1 MINKILELKN
11 KIINEGYELTFEE
24 AKSLIEIDHINDLKT
39 MEALIDS
46 ANEIRKAF
54 SGNHLDLCTIMNVKN
69 GNCSE
74 DCKYCA
80 QSSHYK
86 TNITP
91 YGFLDE
97 EEIIN
102 RAKEVEE
109 KGAHKFS
116 MVSSGKGPSDSQ
128 INKICSIYERLREE
142 TNISLC
148 GSFGILKE
156 GQAEKLKESGVK
168 MYHHNLESSREFY
181 KSLCTTHT
189 FEDRVNTIKLVQKA
203 GLKVCSGGIL
213 GMGESE
219 IDRINLAFELRNLNV
234 DSVPVNILTKVPGTP
249 YENNEPLHKMEI
261 IKTIAVFRFILTKAQ
276 IRYAGG
282 RMQLEELQELGL
294 RAGVNAM
301 LTGDFLTT
309 TGSNI
314 EQDKILAEKSE
325 FSIAKR

>member
-1 MINKILELKN
+1 
-11 KIINEGYELTFEE
+11 
-24 AKSLIEIDHINDLKT
+24 
-39 MEALIDS
+39 
-46 ANEIRKAF
+46 
-54 SGNHLDLCTIMNVKN
+54 
-69 GNCSE
+69 
-74 DCKYCA
+74 
-80 QSSHYK
+80 
-86 TNITP
+86 
-91 YGFLDE
+91 
-97 EEIIN
+97 
-102 RAKEVEE
+102 
-109 KGAHKFS
+109 

-219 IDRINLAFELRNLNV
+219 ILRNLNV

>member
-1 MINKILELKN
+1 MKLNITNLKDKILE
-11 KIINEGYELTFEE
+11 GYEITFEE
-24 AKSLIEIDHINDLKT
+24 AKALINIDHINDKDS
-39 MEALIDS
+39 MEELIS
-46 ANEIRKAF
+46 CANEIRKSF
-54 SGNHLDLCTIMNVKN
+54 SGNSLDLCTIMNVKN

-80 QSSHYK
+80 QSAHYK

-91 YGFLDE
+91 YSFLKE
-97 EEIIN
+97 EDIIE
-102 RAKEVEE
+102 RAKDVES

-116 MVSSGKGPSDSQ
+116 MVSSGRGPSDLE
-128 INKICSIYERLREE
+128 IDKICSIYKKLGEE

-156 GQAEKLKESGVK
+156 GQAEKLRDSGVK

-181 KSLCTTHT
+181 KTLCSTHT

-203 GLKVCSGGIL
+203 GLKVCSGGII

-219 IDRINLAFELRNLNV
+219 IDRINLAFELRKLNV
-234 DSVPVNILTKVPGTP
+234 DSVPINILTPVEGTP
-249 YENNEPLHKMEI
+249 YENNPPLHKMEI
-261 IKTIAVFRFILTKAQ
+261 IKTISVFRFILPKAQ

-282 RMQLEELQELGL
+282 RMQLEDLQELGL
-294 RAGVNAM
+294 KAGVNAM

-314 EQDKILAEKSE
+314 ENDKELAKRME
-325 FSIAKR
+325 FSI

>member
-1 MINKILELKN
+1 MKNRIYNLKN
-11 KIINEGYELTFEE
+11 KVIVEGYEITFDE
-24 AKSLIEIDHINDLKT
+24 AKELIEIDHVNDMDSMNL
-39 MEALIDS
+39 LIEC
-46 ANEIRKAF
+46 ANEIRIEF
-54 SGNHLDLCTIMNVKN
+54 SGNNLDLCTIMNVKN

-86 TNITP
+86 TNIIP
-91 YGFLDE
+91 YSFLKD
-97 EEIIN
+97 EEIIL
-102 RAKEVEE
+102 RAKEVEK

-116 MVSSGKGPSDSQ
+116 MVASGKGPTDSE
-128 INKICSIYERLREE
+128 INKICSVYKKLGEE

-156 GQAEKLKESGVK
+156 GQAEKLRDSGVK

-181 KSLCTTHT
+181 KNLCTTHT

-213 GMGESE
+213 GMGETQ

-234 DSVPVNILTKVPGTP
+234 DSVPINILTKVPGTP
-249 YENNEPLHKMEI
+249 YENNDPLHKMEI
-261 IKTIAVFRFILTKAQ
+261 IKTISVFRFILPKAQ

-314 EQDKILAEKSE
+314 ESDKALAKKME
-325 FSIAKR
+325 FSI

>member
-1 MINKILELKN
+1 MTDKILSLKN
-11 KIINEGYELTFEE
+11 KIINEDYKITFEE
-24 AKSLIEIDHINDLKT
+24 AMELIQIDHINDNES
-39 MEALIDS
+39 MEALTIS
-46 ANEIRKAF
+46 ANEIRRELN
-54 SGNHLDLCTIMNVKN
+54 GNNIDLCTIMNVKN

-80 QSSHYK
+80 QSAHYI
-86 TNITP
+86 TNIEP
-91 YGFLDE
+91 YPFLSED
-97 EEIIN
+97 EIIE
-102 RAKEVEE
+102 RAKDVES

-116 MVSSGKGPSDSQ
+116 MVASGYGPTDKELD
-128 INKICSIYERLREE
+128 KITSIYKRLQDE

-156 GQAEKLKESGVK
+156 GQAEKLRDSGVK

-181 KSLCTTHT
+181 KTLCTTHT
-189 FEDRVNTIKLVQKA
+189 FDDRVNTIKLVQKA

-219 IDRINLAFELRNLNV
+219 TDRVNLALSLRDLNV
-234 DSVPVNILTKVPGTP
+234 DSVPINILTKIPGTP

-261 IKTIAVFRFILTKAQ
+261 IKTIAVFRFILPKAQ

-282 RMQLEELQELGL
+282 RMQLEDLQELGL
-294 RAGVNAM
+294 NAGVNAM

-309 TGSNI
+309 TGSNM
-314 EQDKILAEKSE
+314 EQDRELISRTELV
-325 FSIAKR
+325 AK

>member
-1 MINKILELKN
+1 MKNKILELYKN
-11 KIINEGYELTFEE
+11 ILNGHEITFNE
-24 AKSLIEIDHINDLKT
+24 AKELIEIDHINDT
-39 MEALIDS
+39 ESMETLIEC
-46 ANEIRKAF
+46 ANEIRKTF
-54 SGNHLDLCTIMNVKN
+54 TGNSMDLCTIMNVKN

-86 TNITP
+86 TPIIP
-91 YGFLDE
+91 YSFLNE
-97 EEIIN
+97 QEIIDK
-102 RAKEVEE
+102 AKEVEK

-116 MVSSGKGPSDSQ
+116 MVSSGKGPSDKD
-128 INKICSIYERLREE
+128 IEKICSIYEKLQKE

-156 GQAEKLKESGVK
+156 GQAEKLRDSGIR

-181 KSLCTTHT
+181 GSLCTTHT

-213 GMGESE
+213 GMGETT
-219 IDRINLAFELRNLNV
+219 IDRLNLAFELRNLNV
-234 DSVPVNILTKVPGTP
+234 DSVPINILTKIPGTP

-261 IKTIAVFRFILTKAQ
+261 IKTIAIFRFILPKAQ

-282 RMQLEELQELGL
+282 RMQLEDLQELGL
-294 RAGVNAM
+294 KAGVNAM

-309 TGSNI
+309 TGSNMAK
-314 EQDKILAEKSE
+314 DKELAEKME
-325 FSIAKR
+325 FSIIK

>member
-1 MINKILELKN
+1 MKLNITNLKDKILD
-11 KIINEGYELTFEE
+11 GYEITFEE
-24 AKSLIEIDHINDLKT
+24 AKALINIDHINDKES
-39 MEALIDS
+39 MEKLIS
-46 ANEIRKAF
+46 CANEIRKNF
-54 SGNHLDLCTIMNVKN
+54 SGNSLDLCTIMNVKN

-80 QSSHYK
+80 QSAHYK

-91 YGFLDE
+91 YSFLKE
-97 EEIIN
+97 EEIIE
-102 RAKEVEE
+102 RAKDVES

-116 MVSSGKGPSDSQ
+116 MVSSGRGPSDSE
-128 INKICSIYERLREE
+128 IDKICSIYEKLGEE

-156 GQAEKLKESGVK
+156 GQAEKLRDSGVK

-181 KSLCTTHT
+181 KTLCSTHT

-203 GLKVCSGGIL
+203 GLKVCSGGII

-219 IDRINLAFELRNLNV
+219 IDRINLAFELRKLNV
-234 DSVPVNILTKVPGTP
+234 DSVPINILTPVEGTP
-249 YENNEPLHKMEI
+249 YENNAPLHKMEI
-261 IKTIAVFRFILTKAQ
+261 IKTISVFRFILPKAQ

-294 RAGVNAM
+294 KAGVNAM

-314 EQDKILAEKSE
+314 ENDKELAKRME
-325 FSIAKR
+325 FSI

>member
-1 MINKILELKN
+1 MKN
-11 KIINEGYELTFEE
+11 KIYELKDKILNGYEITFEE
-24 AKSLIEIDHINDLKT
+24 AKELIEIDHINDISSINS
-39 MEALIDS
+39 LIEC
-46 ANEIRKAF
+46 ANEIRKNF
-54 SGNHLDLCTIMNVKN
+54 SGNSLDLCTIMNVKN

-86 TNITP
+86 TNIIP
-91 YGFLDE
+91 YSFLKDN
-97 EEIIN
+97 EIIE
-102 RAKEVEE
+102 RAKEVEK

-116 MVSSGKGPSDSQ
+116 MVASGKGPTDSE
-128 INKICSIYERLREE
+128 IDKICSVYEKLREE

-156 GQAEKLKESGVK
+156 GQAEKLRDSGVR
-168 MYHHNLESSREFY
+168 MYHHNLESSKEFY
-181 KSLCTTHT
+181 KNLCTTHT

-213 GMGESE
+213 GMGETQ
-219 IDRINLAFELRNLNV
+219 IDRINLAFELRALNV
-234 DSVPVNILTKVPGTP
+234 DSVPINILTKVKGTP
-249 YENNEPLHKMEI
+249 YENNEPIHKMEV
-261 IKTIAVFRFILTKAQ
+261 IKTISVFRFILPKAQ

-309 TGSNI
+309 TGSDM
-314 EQDKILAEKSE
+314 ETDKELARKME
-325 FSIAKR
+325 FSI

>member
-1 MINKILELKN
+1 MKNKILDLKD
-11 KIINEGYELTFEE
+11 KIINNEYNITFEE
-24 AKSLIEIDHINDLKT
+24 AKELIEIDHINDLET
-39 MEALIDS
+39 MDVLINS
-46 ANEIRKAF
+46 ANEIRKSL
-54 SGNHLDLCTIMNVKN
+54 SGNSMDLCTIMNVKN

-86 TNITP
+86 TPITP
-91 YGFLDE
+91 YSFLKE
-97 EEIIN
+97 EEIIEK
-102 RAKEVEE
+102 AKEVEK

-116 MVSSGKGPSDSQ
+116 MVSSGKGPSDKD
-128 INKICSIYERLREE
+128 IEKICSIYKKLQQE

-156 GQAEKLKESGVK
+156 GQAEKLKDAGII
-168 MYHHNLESSREFY
+168 MYHHNLESSKEFY
-181 KSLCTTHT
+181 GSLCSTHT
-189 FEDRVNTIKLVQKA
+189 FEDRVNTIKLVQQA

-213 GMGESE
+213 GLGETP
-219 IDRINLAFELRNLNV
+219 IDRLNLAFELKNLNV
-234 DSVPVNILTKVPGTP
+234 DSVPINILTKIPGTP

-261 IKTIAVFRFILTKAQ
+261 IKTIAIFRFILPKAQ

-282 RMQLEELQELGL
+282 RMQLEDLQELGL

-309 TGSNI
+309 TGSNMKK
-314 EQDKILAEKSE
+314 DKELAEKME
-325 FSIAKR
+325 FSITR

>member
-1 MINKILELKN
+1 MINKILDLKN

-24 AKSLIEIDHINDLKT
+24 AKELIEIDHINDEKT
-39 MEALIDS
+39 MEVLINS
-46 ANEIRKAF
+46 ANEIRKSL
-54 SGNHLDLCTIMNVKN
+54 SGNNLDLCTIMNVKN

-80 QSSHYK
+80 QSSHYN

-91 YGFLDE
+91 YPFLE
-97 EEIIN
+97 EEDIIN
-102 RAKEVEE
+102 RAKEVER

-116 MVSSGKGPSDSQ
+116 MVSSGKGPTDAQ
-128 INKICSIYERLREE
+128 IDKICSIYNRLGKE

-156 GQAEKLKESGVK
+156 GQAEKLRDSGVQ

-189 FEDRVNTIKLVQKA
+189 FDDRVNTIKLVQKA

-213 GMGESE
+213 GMGETP

-261 IKTIAVFRFILTKAQ
+261 IKTIAVFRFILPKAQ

-314 EQDKILAEKSE
+314 EKDKILAEKSE
-325 FSIAKR
+325 FSITK

>member
-1 MINKILELKN
+1 MINKILSLRD
-11 KIINEGYELTFEE
+11 KIINGYEITFEE
-24 AKSLIEIDHINDLKT
+24 AKELIEIDHVNDLNS
-39 MEALIDS
+39 MNALIDS
-46 ANEIRKAF
+46 ANEIRKTF
-54 SGNHLDLCTIMNVKN
+54 SGNNLDLCTIMNVKN

-80 QSSHYK
+80 QSAHYK

-91 YGFLDE
+91 YAFLE
-97 EEIIN
+97 EKEIIE
-102 RAKEVEE
+102 RAKEVEK

-116 MVSSGKGPSDSQ
+116 MVSSGRGPSDSE
-128 INKICSIYERLREE
+128 INKICSIYEKLKEE

-156 GQAEKLKESGVK
+156 GQAEKLKEAGIT
-168 MYHHNLESSREFY
+168 MYHHNLESSKEFY
-181 KSLCTTHT
+181 KNLCSTHT

-213 GMGESE
+213 GMGETP
-219 IDRINLAFELRNLNV
+219 IDRINLAFELKKLNV

-261 IKTIAVFRFILTKAQ
+261 IKTIAVFRLILPKAQ

-294 RAGVNAM
+294 KAGVNAM

-314 EQDKILAEKSE
+314 DKDKELAKRME
-325 FSIAKR
+325 FSITK